1 MQDRLVEILLLV
13 LLAVVG
19 LFVLIAV
26 VDWALPD
33 VYPLG
38 RWADIALTLVTI
50 VAILVGGLFAAVK
63 FDLFRE
69 SQPHL
74 TISHTINHRNIADS
88 YVHLDV
94 TAVLHNSSRVK
105 VELNRGLFTLQE
117 IAPVLD
123 DAELEDRL
131 EARNLIAENLPFS
144 QWAILDQFSCEWSAS
159 TLVIEPGQ
167 TFRQTV
173 EFVISREITTVAIH
187 AFFYN
192 SRFAEG
198 FERPEGW
205 NITTVYD
212 IFTP

>member
-13 LLAVVG
+13 SMAVIG
-19 LFVLIAV
+19 LFVLVAAL
-26 VDWALPD
+26 DWVLPD
-33 VYPLG
+33 ASPLG
-38 RWADIALTLVTI
+38 RWADIVLAVVTI
-50 VAILVGGLFAAVK
+50 LAILVGGLFAAEK
-63 FDLFRE
+63 FELFRD

-94 TAVLHNSSRVK
+94 TAALHNSSRVK

-123 DAELEDRL
+123 DEELEDRL
-131 EARNLIAENLPFS
+131 EARNLVAENLAFS
-144 QWAILDQFSCEWSAS
+144 QWAILDQFSCDWGGSA
-159 TLVIEPGQ
+159 LVIEPGQ
-167 TFRQTV
+167 TFQQTV

-198 FERPEGW
+198 LEQPEGW
-205 NITTVYD
+205 NITVVYD
-212 IFTP
+212 IFVP

>member
-94 TAVLHNSSRVK
+94 TAALHNSSRVK